1 MSNDGTATNTPF
13 NRWWIVSTLFV
24 VAVAVAIV
32 LVLALG
38 RGGQNDAAQPGAE
51 PSDTSGA
58 SQPSTTSAPPTSGGA
73 CDVNTAN
80 QDIPTAGP
88 PAEWVPE
95 RYFFYPTST
104 EYGPVDSDGP
114 WGCFAHSP
122 TGALFA
128 AANAVTWAAS
138 EDFAAVVKANAV
150 DNGGG
155 EQFIARTQNANRDQ
169 PAGRVAQI
177 AGFTFKAV
185 EPQAVSV
192 QMIFV
197 QGDVEASSTVN
208 LVWEQTRSTW
218 LVDYATSTVLP
229 QQYSGARYT
238 PWSAGE

>member
-1 MSNDGTATNTPF
+1 MSNDGTANNNPF
-13 NRWWIVSTLFV
+13 NRWWIVSALFV

-32 LVLALG
+32 LVLVLG

-58 SQPSTTSAPPTSGGA
+58 SQPSATSAPTSGGVCA
-73 CDVNTAN
+73 VDTAD

-88 PAEWVPE
+88 PAEWVAE

-114 WGCFAHSP
+114 WGCFAPSP

-138 EDFAAVVKANAV
+138 EDFAEVVRANAV

-155 EQFIARTQNANRDQ
+155 EQFIARTQSANRNQ

-177 AGFTFKAV
+177 SGFTFLAV
-185 EPQAVSV
+185 EPQAVTV
-192 QMIFV
+192 QMIFA
-197 QGDVEASSTVN
+197 QGDIEAASTVN

-229 QQYSGARYT
+229 EQYSGARYT